1 MKSKTENVEEKD
13 TKKVL
18 LLECLQIEPIKQRLL
33 KKISILPNEKG
44 VNIIRRY
51 NICKY
56 LLTQHRST

>member
-44 VNIIRRY
+44 VNIIRGY
-51 NICKY
+51 NIRKY